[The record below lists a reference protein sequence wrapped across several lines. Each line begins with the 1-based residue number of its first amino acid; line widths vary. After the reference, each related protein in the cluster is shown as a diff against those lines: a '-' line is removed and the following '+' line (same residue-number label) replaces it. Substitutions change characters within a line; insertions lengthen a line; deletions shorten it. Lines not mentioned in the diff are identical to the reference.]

1 MSLSNLTDNVSEKN
15 NEKNVLSVKID
26 VYLQNILTSKNT
38 KIKNECIEIVNIRI
52 MIVYIKNA
60 KSTKKKLKK
69 NHCIIV

>member
-52 MIVYIKNA
+52 VIVYIKNA

>member
-38 KIKNECIEIVNIRI
+38 KIKNECTEIVNIRI
-52 MIVYIKNA
+52 VIVYIKNA